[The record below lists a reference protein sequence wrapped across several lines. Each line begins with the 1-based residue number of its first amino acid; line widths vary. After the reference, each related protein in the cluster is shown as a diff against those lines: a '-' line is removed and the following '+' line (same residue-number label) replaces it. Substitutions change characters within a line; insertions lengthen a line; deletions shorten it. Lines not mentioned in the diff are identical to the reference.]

1 MVEAP
6 RDVVAA
12 ADRSTLPGPS
22 ALATHGHA
30 MPRYSE
36 QDKAAMVA
44 QYRDDG
50 LGSTEIAQAW
60 GCSPTTVLTAIRSAG
75 VPLRPK
81 QQGPRLTTAF
91 GKWTRARSSNGY
103 ITWVAWEPAKQQ
115 QRHVLEHRVIMA
127 MSLGRYLEP
136 GETVHHR
143 NGDRTDNRI
152 ENLELWI
159 SRHPAGASHCPHC
172 GEPFTADQDVS
183 SRRATKPSTGLLF
196 APATSQ
202 PPQSAVREWLD
213 THAERMIL
221 HRSPTTSS

>member
-1 MVEAP
+1 
-6 RDVVAA
+6 
-12 ADRSTLPGPS
+12 
-22 ALATHGHA
+22 

-36 QDKAAMVA
+36 QDKERMVT

-50 LGSTEIAQAW
+50 LGCTEIARRW
-60 GCSPTTVLTAIRSAG
+60 GCSPTTVLTAIREAG
-75 VPLRPK
+75 VSLRPK
-81 QQGPRLTTAF
+81 QRGPRLTTTF

-115 QRHVLEHRVIMA
+115 QRDLLENRIIMS

-143 NGDRTDNRI
+143 NGDRADNRI

-172 GEPFTADQDVS
+172 WAPFTAVPDGS
-183 SRRATKPSTGLLF
+183 SRPATRPSTDLQF
-196 APATSQ
+196 EPATSQ
-202 PPQSAVREWLD
+202 PRQSAVREWLD